1 LGVPAEIQS
10 RPSTTDT
17 YSLEQSQEEFYFALP
32 LAKMDLC
39 LYGRN
44 NGISASELAPAVGLD
59 TEQVERVYA
68 MIDSKRRMTRYLAS
82 PPLLVEEI

>member
-1 LGVPAEIQS
+1 
-10 RPSTTDT
+10 
-17 YSLEQSQEEFYFALP
+17 
-32 LAKMDLC
+32 MDLC